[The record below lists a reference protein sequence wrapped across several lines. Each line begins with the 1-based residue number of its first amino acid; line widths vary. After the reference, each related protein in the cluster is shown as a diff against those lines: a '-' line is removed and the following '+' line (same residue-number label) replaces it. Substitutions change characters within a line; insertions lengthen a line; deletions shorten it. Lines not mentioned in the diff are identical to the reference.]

1 MYNFTRIEWLSCCV
15 TESFLPFDLDSISSS
30 AFILTIAFFIDPSLV
45 PDIANYTAFVIKMLD
60 DLTSRGNAT
69 ACLRKRELDLLQM
82 MIQQVMAKSHD
93 EQVEGLR
100 TGGSSIE
107 REQNDAV
114 DQYHLDEW
122 MPDNEDISMN
132 HSVVLDVAQQ
142 LDILNRSAGDIDLE
156 FENSSIWI

>member
-1 MYNFTRIEWLSCCV
+1 
-15 TESFLPFDLDSISSS
+15 
-30 AFILTIAFFIDPSLV
+30 
-45 PDIANYTAFVIKMLD
+45 
-60 DLTSRGNAT
+60 
-69 ACLRKRELDLLQM
+69 

-93 EQVEGLR
+93 KQVEGLR

-122 MPDNEDISMN
+122 MLDNKDISMN
-132 HSVVLDVAQQ
+132 HSVVLDIAQQ
-142 LDILNRSAGDIDLE
+142 LDILNRSVGDIDLE